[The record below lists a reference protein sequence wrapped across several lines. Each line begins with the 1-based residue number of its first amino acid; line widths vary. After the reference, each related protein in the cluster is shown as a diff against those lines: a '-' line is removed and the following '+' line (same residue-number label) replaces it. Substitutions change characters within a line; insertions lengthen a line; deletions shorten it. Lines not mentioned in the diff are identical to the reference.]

1 MCIWNAYML
10 RCLQNGRSS
19 SRSLNLK
26 EIQGPV
32 ELSKSHNEKAF
43 GKGIGIVAKIEDE
56 ISVGEYAKKV
66 KKHFLW
72 KMSWYL
78 AI

>member
-10 RCLQNGRSS
+10 RCLQNGRSVVD
-19 SRSLNLK
+19 RLNLK

-43 GKGIGIVAKIEDE
+43 GKGIGIVAKIEDG
-56 ISVGEYAKKV
+56 SVLENTQRK
-66 KKHFLW
+66 
-72 KMSWYL
+72 
-78 AI
+78 

>member
-1 MCIWNAYML
+1 MECIHVTMSAEWET
-10 RCLQNGRSS
+10 S
-19 SRSLNLK
+19 SRSLESEGNT
-26 EIQGPV
+26 GTV

-43 GKGIGIVAKIEDE
+43 GKGIGIVAKIEDG

-66 KKHFLW
+66 KEAFSW

>member
-1 MCIWNAYML
+1 MGDQVAD
-10 RCLQNGRSS
+10 R
-19 SRSLNLK
+19 LNLK

-56 ISVGEYAKKV
+56 DQCWRIRKEKRSIFFGKCHGIWQSRYKD
-66 KKHFLW
+66 L
-72 KMSWYL
+72 
-78 AI
+78 

>member
-1 MCIWNAYML
+1 MGDQVAD
-10 RCLQNGRSS
+10 R
-19 SRSLNLK
+19 LNLK

-43 GKGIGIVAKIEDE
+43 GKGIGIVAKIEDG

-66 KKHFLW
+66 KEAFFFGKCHGIWQSRYKDL
-72 KMSWYL
+72 
-78 AI
+78 

>member
-1 MCIWNAYML
+1 MGDQVAD
-10 RCLQNGRSS
+10 R
-19 SRSLNLK
+19 LNLK

-43 GKGIGIVAKIEDE
+43 GKRNRIVAKIEDG

-66 KKHFLW
+66 KEAFSL
-72 KMSWYL
+72 KMS
-78 AI
+78 

>member
-1 MCIWNAYML
+1 MSAEWEI
-10 RCLQNGRSS
+10 SS
-19 SRSLNLK
+19 NKLEFEGNT
-26 EIQGPV
+26 GTV

-66 KKHFLW
+66 KEAFSFGKCHGIWQSRYKDL
-72 KMSWYL
+72 
-78 AI
+78 

>member
-1 MCIWNAYML
+1 MSYL
-10 RCLQNGRSS
+10 
-19 SRSLNLK
+19 
-26 EIQGPV
+26 
-32 ELSKSHNEKAF
+32 KSHNEKAF
-43 GKGIGIVAKIEDE
+43 GKGIGIVAKIEDG

-66 KKHFLW
+66 KEAFFFG